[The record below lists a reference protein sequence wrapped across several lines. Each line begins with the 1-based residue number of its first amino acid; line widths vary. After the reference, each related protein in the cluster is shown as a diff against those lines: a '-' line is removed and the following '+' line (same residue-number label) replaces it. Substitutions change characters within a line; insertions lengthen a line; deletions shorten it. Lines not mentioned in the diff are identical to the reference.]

1 MLLPE
6 IHAPFQRL
14 FDLGDIARDE
24 RDHLDP
30 GRFQEVLQERG
41 DGAADKSLHA
51 YLLKSADPGRPTL
64 RERHFLAGLFVATEE
79 DHGNGGVEHR

>member
-24 RDHLDP
+24 RDHFDP
-30 GRFQEVLQERG
+30 GRFQEVLQERS
-41 DGAADKSLHA
+41 DGAADESVHA
-51 YLLKSADPGRPTL
+51 DLLKSADPGRPTL
-64 RERHFLAGLFVATEE
+64 WKGHFLAGLFVTTEE
-79 DHGNGGVEHR
+79 GHGNGSVEHR